1 MSQDQWFTIRLT
13 ETLLGVCSASVDEEK
28 GSTQSQKTL
37 NHCRWHVAL
46 SFKCEKENYCDPT
59 NRFQEFL
66 FTEPP

>member
-46 SFKCEKENYCDPT
+46 SFKCEKE
-59 NRFQEFL
+59 EL
-66 FTEPP
+66 L